1 LSLFAIDLTFPVF
14 VSEYKTA
21 LRQFPNLKTNAVE
34 AFTILEENPRFGDAI
49 PGFDQALWKTRLG
62 VKGRFGKRGGY
73 RMIYHVDWQRRVNPT
88 CRLPS

>member
-1 LSLFAIDLTFPVF
+1 MISPVSFDPLLSRSTAPGRTSPIGDGRLSLFAIDLTFPVF

-49 PGFDQALWKTRLG
+49 PGFDQAL
-62 VKGRFGKRGGY
+62 
-73 RMIYHVDWQRRVNPT
+73 
-88 CRLPS
+88 